1 MQRIKKTIEEVLNA
15 GLCNGCGTCVGLC
28 PNSAIYMS
36 KTKEGYIPKL
46 NRNECNQCGICFDVC
61 PGHSVNFRKLNSMI
75 FGKEQKD
82 ILMGNYI
89 NCYVGH
95 ATDLNIRHNST
106 SGGIITSLL
115 IFAIEEGII
124 DGALVTKMN
133 DARPLEPE
141 VFIART
147 KDEIISASKSKYCP
161 VAANTVLKNILRENG
176 RFAIVGLPC
185 HIQGIRKAEM
195 VNKKLAKKIVL
206 HLGLVCN
213 HTPTFSATAYLLQ
226 KMKLRKEEVK
236 KIDYRGEGWPGGM
249 SIILANGKKN
259 FVGQFNPFY
268 WGYVF
273 NSYFFPTRCILCND
287 KMCELSDISFGDA
300 WHLSNSKIGESI
312 IVSRREIGEELLE
325 KATMKKEI
333 EIKKVSSKQIV
344 ESQGLDLV
352 KRRHKARIL
361 IFKKLGKRVPVCNQE
376 VLESKTSDYVKA
388 LSLYLRNYVS
398 SKPHLWNL
406 INIYPS
412 LLTYIKGIHKNCL
425 GPQQLLHKVRN

>member
-1 MQRIKKTIEEVLNA
+1 MQRIKKTIEEALNA

-36 KTKEGYIPKL
+36 KAKEVYIPKL
-46 NRNECNQCGICFDVC
+46 NRNECNQCGICFEVC
-61 PGHSVNFRKLNSMI
+61 PGHSANFRKLNLMI
-75 FGKEQKD
+75 FGKEQQD

-106 SGGIITSLL
+106 SGGLITSLL
-115 IFAIEEGII
+115 IFAIEEEII

-133 DARPLEPE
+133 DVRPLEPE

-161 VAANTVLKNILRENG
+161 VPANTILKDILRENG
-176 RFAIVGLPC
+176 RFATVGLPC

-195 VNKKLAKKIVL
+195 INKKLAKKIVL
-206 HLGLVCN
+206 HLGLICN

-226 KMKLRKEEVK
+226 KMKLRKEDVK

-312 IVSRREIGEELLE
+312 IVSRSKIGEELLE

-352 KRRHKARIL
+352 KRQHKARIL

-406 INIYPS
+406 INIYPF
-412 LLTYIKGIHKNCL
+412 LLARIKG
-425 GPQQLLHKVRN
+425 LHNN

>member
-36 KTKEGYIPKL
+36 KAKERYIPKL

-95 ATDLNIRHNST
+95 ATDLNST

-259 FVGQFNPFY
+259 FVDQFDPFY

>member
-95 ATDLNIRHNST
+95 ATDLNIRYNST
-106 SGGIITSLL
+106 SGGLITSLL

-133 DARPLEPE
+133 DVRPLEPE

-147 KDEIISASKSKYCP
+147 KDEIISSSRSKYCP
-161 VAANTVLKNILRENG
+161 VPANTVLKDILRENG

-195 VNKKLAKKIVL
+195 INKKLAKKMVL
-206 HLGLVCN
+206 HLGLICN

-259 FVGQFNPFY
+259 FVDQFDPFY

-398 SKPHLWNL
+398 SKPYLWNL
-406 INIYPS
+406 INIYPF
-412 LLTYIKGIHKNCL
+412 LLSHIKDM
-425 GPQQLLHKVRN
+425 RAFE

>member
-15 GLCNGCGTCVGLC
+15 ELCNGCGTCVGLC

-36 KTKEGYIPKL
+36 KAKDGYIPKL
-46 NRNECNQCGICFDVC
+46 NRNECNHCGICYEVC
-61 PGHSVNFRKLNSMI
+61 PGHSVNFRKLNLMI
-75 FGKEQKD
+75 FGKEQQD

-95 ATDLNIRHNST
+95 ATDLNIRRNST
-106 SGGIITSLL
+106 SGGLITSLL

-133 DARPLEPE
+133 DVLPLEPE

-161 VAANTVLKNILRENG
+161 VPANTVLKDILRENG
-176 RFAIVGLPC
+176 RFATVGLPC
-185 HIQGIRKAEM
+185 HIQGIRKAE
-195 VNKKLAKKIVL
+195 VINKKLAKKIVL
-206 HLGLVCN
+206 HLGLICN
-213 HTPTFSATAYLLQ
+213 HTPTFSATTYILQ
-226 KMKLRKEEVK
+226 KMKLKKEDVK
-236 KIDYRGEGWPGGM
+236 KIDYRGGGWPGGM

-259 FVGQFNPFY
+259 FVEQFNPFY

-273 NSYFFPTRCILCND
+273 NSYFFPTRCIFCND
-287 KMCELSDISFGDA
+287 KTCELSDISFGDA
-300 WHLSNSKIGESI
+300 WNLSNSKIGESI
-312 IVSRREIGEELLE
+312 IVSRSKIGEELLE
-325 KATMKKEI
+325 KATMKKDI
-333 EIKKVSSKQIV
+333 EIKKVGSKQIV

-352 KRRHKARIL
+352 RRRNKARIL

-376 VLESKTSDYVKA
+376 VLDAKTSDYVKA

-406 INIYPS
+406 INIYPFLLARIKS
-412 LLTYIKGIHKNCL
+412 LHND
-425 GPQQLLHKVRN
+425 

>member
-36 KTKEGYIPKL
+36 KSKEGYIPKL
-46 NRNECNQCGICFDVC
+46 NRTECNQCGICFDVC
-61 PGHSVNFRKLNSMI
+61 PGHSVNFRKLNSII
-75 FGKEQKD
+75 FGKEKQD
-82 ILMGNYI
+82 VLMGNYI

-161 VAANTVLKNILRENG
+161 VPANTVLKNILRENG

-259 FVGQFNPFY
+259 FVDQFDPFY

-398 SKPHLWNL
+398 SKPYLWNL

-412 LLTYIKGIHKNCL
+412 LLTYIKGIHKNYL